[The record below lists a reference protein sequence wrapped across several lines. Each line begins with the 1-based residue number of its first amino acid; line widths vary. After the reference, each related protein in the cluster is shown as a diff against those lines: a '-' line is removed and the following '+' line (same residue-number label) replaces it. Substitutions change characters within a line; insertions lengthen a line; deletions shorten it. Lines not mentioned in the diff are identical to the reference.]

1 MNYNAN
7 TLIDRLLYANK
18 GICLG
23 NDRSFLRDISQ
34 SQKNTINSSHMNIS
48 DDGVLNMEF
57 DVPGFSKNTITIKS
71 VGNRLFIN
79 GETSDRT
86 LNKEYKIEQKWN
98 ADATTAKVLDGVLT
112 ISIPPLEESDKRVK
126 TISVK

>member
-7 TLIDRLLYANK
+7 TLIDRLLYAN
-18 GICLG
+18 
-23 NDRSFLRDISQ
+23 NRSFFSDINQ
-34 SQKNTINSSHMNIS
+34 SQKNTINTNHMNIS
-48 DDGVLNMEF
+48 DDGILNMEF

-79 GETSDRT
+79 GETDDRT

>member
-7 TLIDRLLYANK
+7 TLIDRLLYAN
-18 GICLG
+18 
-23 NDRSFLRDISQ
+23 NRSFFRDINQ
-34 SQKNTINSSHMNIS
+34 SQKNTINTNYMNIS
-48 DDGVLNMEF
+48 DDGILNMEF

-79 GETSDRT
+79 GETDDRT
-86 LNKEYKIEQKWN
+86 LNKEYKLEQKWN

>member
-7 TLIDRLLYANK
+7 TLIDRLLYAN
-18 GICLG
+18 
-23 NDRSFLRDISQ
+23 NRSFFRDINQ
-34 SQKNTINSSHMNIS
+34 SQKNTINTNYMNIS
-48 DDGVLNMEF
+48 DDGILNMEF

>member
-7 TLIDRLLYANK
+7 TLIDRLLETRRLLYA
-18 GICLG
+18 
-23 NDRSFLRDISQ
+23 NDRSVFRDINQ
-34 SQKNTINSSHMNIS
+34 SQKNTINTNHMNIS

-79 GETSDRT
+79 GETDDRT

>member
-7 TLIDRLLYANK
+7 TLIDRLLETRRLLYA
-18 GICLG
+18 
-23 NDRSFLRDISQ
+23 NDRSVFRDINQ
-34 SQKNTINSSHMNIS
+34 SQKNTINTNHMNIS
-48 DDGVLNMEF
+48 DDGILNMEF

-79 GETSDRT
+79 GETGDRT

>member
-7 TLIDRLLYANK
+7 TLIDRLLETRRLLYA
-18 GICLG
+18 
-23 NDRSFLRDISQ
+23 NDRSVFRDISQ
-34 SQKNTINSSHMNIS
+34 SQKNTINSRHMNIS

>member
-7 TLIDRLLYANK
+7 TLIDRLLYAN
-18 GICLG
+18 
-23 NDRSFLRDISQ
+23 NRSFFRDINQ
-34 SQKNTINSSHMNIS
+34 SQKNTINTNYMNIS
-48 DDGVLNMEF
+48 DDGILNMEF

-79 GETSDRT
+79 GDADGRT
-86 LNKEYKIEQKWN
+86 LNKEYKLEQKWN

>member
-7 TLIDRLLYANK
+7 TLIDRLLYAN
-18 GICLG
+18 
-23 NDRSFLRDISQ
+23 NRSFLRDINQ
-34 SQKNTINSSHMNIS
+34 SQKNTINTNHMNVS
-48 DDGVLNMEF
+48 DDGVLNMKF

-71 VGNRLFIN
+71 VGNRLFVN
-79 GETSDRT
+79 GETDDRT
-86 LNKEYKIEQKWN
+86 LNKEYQIEEKWN

>member
-7 TLIDRLLYANK
+7 TLIDRLLYAN
-18 GICLG
+18 
-23 NDRSFLRDISQ
+23 NRSVFRDINQ
-34 SQKNTINSSHMNIS
+34 SQKNTINTNHMNIS
-48 DDGVLNMEF
+48 DDGILNMEF

-79 GETSDRT
+79 GETDDRT

>member
-7 TLIDRLLYANK
+7 TLIDRLLYAN
-18 GICLG
+18 
-23 NDRSFLRDISQ
+23 NISQ
-34 SQKNTINSSHMNIS
+34 SRKNHINTNYMNIS
-48 DDGVLNMEF
+48 DDGILNMEF

-79 GETSDRT
+79 GETDDRT
-86 LNKEYKIEQKWN
+86 LNKEYKLEQKWN

>member
-7 TLIDRLLYANK
+7 TLIDRLLYAN
-18 GICLG
+18 
-23 NDRSFLRDISQ
+23 NRSFFRDINQ
-34 SQKNTINSSHMNIS
+34 SQKNTINTNYMNIS
-48 DDGVLNMEF
+48 DDGILNMEF

-79 GETSDRT
+79 GETGDRT

>member
-7 TLIDRLLYANK
+7 TLIDRLLYAN
-18 GICLG
+18 
-23 NDRSFLRDISQ
+23 NRSFLRDINQ
-34 SQKNTINSSHMNIS
+34 SQKNTINTNHMNVS
-48 DDGVLNMEF
+48 DDGVLNMKF

-71 VGNRLFIN
+71 VGNRLFVN
-79 GETSDRT
+79 GETDDRT
-86 LNKEYKIEQKWN
+86 LNKEYQIEEKWN
-98 ADATTAKVLDGVLT
+98 ADATVAKVSDGVLT

>member
-7 TLIDRLLYANK
+7 TLIDRLLYAN
-18 GICLG
+18 
-23 NDRSFLRDISQ
+23 NRSFLRDINQ
-34 SQKNTINSSHMNIS
+34 SQKNTINTNHMNVS
-48 DDGVLNMEF
+48 DDGVLNMKF

-71 VGNRLFIN
+71 VGNRLFVN
-79 GETSDRT
+79 GETDDRT

-98 ADATTAKVLDGVLT
+98 ADATTAKVSDGVLT

>member
-7 TLIDRLLYANK
+7 TLIDRLLETRRLLYA
-18 GICLG
+18 
-23 NDRSFLRDISQ
+23 NDRSVFRDISQ
-34 SQKNTINSSHMNIS
+34 SQKNTINSRHMNIS

-79 GETSDRT
+79 GETDDRT

>member
-1 MNYNAN
+1 
-7 TLIDRLLYANK
+7 
-18 GICLG
+18 
-23 NDRSFLRDISQ
+23 
-34 SQKNTINSSHMNIS
+34 
-48 DDGVLNMEF
+48 
-57 DVPGFSKNTITIKS
+57 
-71 VGNRLFIN
+71 LFIN

-112 ISIPPLEESDKRVK
+112 ISIPTLEESDKRVK

>member
-7 TLIDRLLYANK
+7 TLIDRLLETRRLLYA
-18 GICLG
+18 
-23 NDRSFLRDISQ
+23 NDRSVFRDINQ
-34 SQKNTINSSHMNIS
+34 SQKNTINTNHMNIS
-48 DDGVLNMEF
+48 DDGILNMEF

-79 GETSDRT
+79 GETDDRT

-98 ADATTAKVLDGVLT
+98 TDATTAKVLDGVLT

>member
-7 TLIDRLLYANK
+7 TLIDRLLYAN
-18 GICLG
+18 
-23 NDRSFLRDISQ
+23 NRSFFRDINQ
-34 SQKNTINSSHMNIS
+34 SQKNTINTNYMNIS
-48 DDGVLNMEF
+48 DDGILNMEF

-79 GETSDRT
+79 GETDDRT